1 MRHEAAANFV
11 KYALSTLIIKRMWR
25 RRVFWPGNRPKIFI
39 APNRPKIFV
48 AGMGTGYCQLPPR
61 RVFLRHRTTVITVP
75 LEGWRRASI
84 ATVRRCDG
92 WPAGPAP
99 CRFLQPI
106 PTSRD
111 RRRRSIPRFA
121 HESDK
126 ISKAVY
132 QALPLCI
139 VAAL

>member
-1 MRHEAAANFV
+1 M
-11 KYALSTLIIKRMWR
+11 
-25 RRVFWPGNRPKIFI
+25 
-39 APNRPKIFV
+39 
-48 AGMGTGYCQLPPR
+48 
-61 RVFLRHRTTVITVP
+61 
-75 LEGWRRASI
+75 
-84 ATVRRCDG
+84 CDG

-111 RRRRSIPRFA
+111 RTRRSIPRFA

-139 VAAL
+139 VAALQGYAGAYATIIAYGTPTSGYWRVNAMDICAWLRGLGLERYEQAFRENAIDEAILPILVRRLGPERLDRRRTANVVDVTAAIASG